1 MALAVPTGLPMNDYE
16 FTIALCIRHPTIDPA
31 SITKTLGIEPQHTW
45 KAGDARR
52 GAGGEELDGAYHQ
65 SYWTGRLMAEPQLSS
80 EQTTVES
87 VLLTTLS
94 QLRRSYDF
102 LQQLSTEGGAA
113 ELTVSLFARGVFRLD
128 LSPES
133 AALLG
138 SLRLTI
144 AFDIH
149 PHLPRNTTLPRPN

>member
-1 MALAVPTGLPMNDYE
+1 MNDYE
-16 FTIALCIRHPTIDPA
+16 FTISLCIRHPTIDPA
-31 SITKTLGIEPQHTW
+31 SITESLGIEPQHTW
-45 KAGDARR
+45 RAGEVRR
-52 GAGGEELDGAYHQ
+52 GPTGEELDGAYHQ
-65 SYWTGRLMAEPQLSS
+65 SYWTGRLMQAPQLSS

-87 VLLTTLS
+87 VLLTTLT
-94 QLRRSYDF
+94 QLRRSHDF
-102 LQQLSTEGGAA
+102 LQQLSTDGGTA

-133 AALLG
+133 SALLG

-149 PHLPRNTTLPRPN
+149 PHLPRNTALPRAN

>member
-1 MALAVPTGLPMNDYE
+1 MNDYE
-16 FTIALCIRHPTIDPA
+16 FTISLCIRHPTIDPS
-31 SITKTLGIEPQHTW
+31 SITQSLGIEPQHTW
-45 KAGDARR
+45 KAGEVRR
-52 GAGGEELDGAYHQ
+52 GPAGEELEGAYHQ
-65 SYWTGRLMAEPQLSS
+65 SYWTGRLMDAPQLSS
-80 EQTTVES
+80 ERTTVES

-102 LQQLSTEGGAA
+102 LQQLSTDGGTA

-133 AALLG
+133 SALLG
-138 SLRLTI
+138 RLRLTI

-149 PHLPRNTTLPRPN
+149 PHLPHNTSLPRPN

>member
-1 MALAVPTGLPMNDYE
+1 MNDYE
-16 FTIALCIRHPTIDPA
+16 FTISLCIRHPTMDPS
-31 SITKTLGIEPQHTW
+31 SITQSLGIEPQHTW
-45 KAGDARR
+45 KAGEARR
-52 GAGGEELDGAYHQ
+52 GPAGEELEGAYRQ
-65 SYWTGRLMAEPQLSS
+65 SYWTGRLMEEPKLSS

-102 LQQLSTEGGAA
+102 LQQLSTDGGTA
-113 ELTVSLFARGVFRLD
+113 ELLVSLFARGVFRLD

-133 AALLG
+133 SALLG
-138 SLRLTI
+138 RLRLTI

-149 PHLPRNTTLPRPN
+149 PHPPQNTSVPRPN

>member
-1 MALAVPTGLPMNDYE
+1 ME
-16 FTIALCIRHPTIDPA
+16 
-31 SITKTLGIEPQHTW
+31 
-45 KAGDARR
+45 
-52 GAGGEELDGAYHQ
+52 
-65 SYWTGRLMAEPQLSS
+65 EPQLSS

-87 VLLTTLS
+87 VLLKTLA

-102 LQQLSTEGGAA
+102 LQQLSSEGGTA

-133 AALLG
+133 SALLG
-138 SLRLTI
+138 RLGLTI

-149 PHLPRNTTLPRPN
+149 PHLPHNASQARPN

>member
-1 MALAVPTGLPMNDYE
+1 VGDGFPMNEYE
-16 FTIALCIRHPTIDPA
+16 FTIALCIRHPTMDPA
-31 SITKTLGIEPQHTW
+31 SITQSLGIEPQHTW
-45 KAGDARR
+45 RAGEARR
-52 GAGGEELDGAYHQ
+52 GPTGEELEGAYHQ
-65 SYWTGRLMAEPQLSS
+65 SYWTGRLMEEPQLSS

-102 LQQLSTEGGAA
+102 LQQLSTDGGTA

-133 AALLG
+133 SALLG
-138 SLRLTI
+138 RLRLTI

-149 PHLPRNTTLPRPN
+149 PHLPRSTSAPRPN